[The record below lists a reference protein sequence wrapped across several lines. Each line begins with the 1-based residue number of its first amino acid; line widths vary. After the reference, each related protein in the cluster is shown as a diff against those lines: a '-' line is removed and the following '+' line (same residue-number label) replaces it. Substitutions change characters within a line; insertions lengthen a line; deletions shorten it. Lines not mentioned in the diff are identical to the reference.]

1 MKSNYAK
8 IVVVAIVVMGGLTAV
23 GYVLHNAGII

>member
-8 IVVVAIVVMGGLTAV
+8 IVVIAIVVIGGLTAV
-23 GYVLHNAGII
+23 GYVLHNAGLI